1 MVCGAMSLFIDMLS
15 YSFSRGTPL
24 PPPNVDACMQDFC
37 IPYRQDKSTFVVK
50 GPATWLENDTIIEQS
65 IEEKTVSASV

>member
-1 MVCGAMSLFIDMLS
+1 
-15 YSFSRGTPL
+15 
-24 PPPNVDACMQDFC
+24 VDTCMQDFC
-37 IPYRQDKSTFVVK
+37 IPYRQDKSTYVVK